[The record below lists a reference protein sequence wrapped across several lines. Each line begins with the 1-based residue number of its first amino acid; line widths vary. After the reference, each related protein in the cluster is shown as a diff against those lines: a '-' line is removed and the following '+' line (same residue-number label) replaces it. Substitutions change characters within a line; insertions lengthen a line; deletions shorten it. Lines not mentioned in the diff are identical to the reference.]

1 VASSQIGE
9 QHEQVSRRTAYFL
22 LMGSCVGLICVA
34 WLVVRLVSVPVAIGM
49 SVVAMVLPPV
59 AVVIGNS
66 GPPDERL

>member
-1 VASSQIGE
+1 
-9 QHEQVSRRTAYFL
+9 
-22 LMGSCVGLICVA
+22 
-34 WLVVRLVSVPVAIGM
+34 VPVAIGM

>member
-1 VASSQIGE
+1 MASSQIGE
-9 QHEQVSRRTAYFL
+9 QHEQVSRRTTYFL

-59 AVVIGNS
+59 AVIIGNS